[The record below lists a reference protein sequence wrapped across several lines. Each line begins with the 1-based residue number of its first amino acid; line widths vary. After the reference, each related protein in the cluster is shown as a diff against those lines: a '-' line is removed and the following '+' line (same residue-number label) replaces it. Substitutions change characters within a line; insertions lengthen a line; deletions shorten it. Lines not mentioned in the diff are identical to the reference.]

1 MAFTI
6 YSLFE
11 AILLMINAVAI
22 LHEERFLNKVGWG
35 GDHTVGGFGEDP
47 GMKAQIVN
55 LIRSV
60 RTVMRVPLIILNTV
74 TIVFEVLLG

>member
-11 AILLMINAVAI
+11 AVLLCINGIAI
-22 LHEERFLNKVGWG
+22 LHEERFLNRVGWG
-35 GDHTVGGFGEDP
+35 SNQNIGGFGEEP
-47 GMKAQIVN
+47 GMKSQLIN

-74 TIVFEVLLG
+74 TIFFELILG